1 MSERI
6 VDERGREQ
14 VPNWYAVAVT
24 TGWEKRVR
32 DRIKLLA
39 NTDRWREQL
48 FDVVIPATIEKNAKG
63 KEVEKLQYNQYV
75 YVHMILNNETWHTL
89 NMIDGFRTFLPAE
102 NPHPLS
108 KEEMDKIFS
117 MMQTPQSEEE
127 NE

>member
-32 DRIKLLA
+32 DRITLLA
-39 NTDRWREQL
+39 NTDRWKDQL

-108 KEEMDKIFS
+108 QEEMDKIFS

-127 NE
+127 EE